1 MRAPSAPEPS
11 VTNTLAAALEARGLR
26 WPAPIE
32 WLEVVRSTND
42 LLKEKARAG
51 APEWSVVVA
60 DRQTAGRGRA
70 GHQWVSPA
78 GNLFLSVLVRPDTSA
93 AQVTI
98 LPLAAGLATAEAASD
113 FSVDARL
120 KWPNDVVV
128 ADRKLAGILVEGL
141 SGAGGLEA
149 AVIGIGLNVGLDP
162 ASLPGDLRDRVTSLA
177 ALAERPV
184 AVTDAAAAVLAR
196 LRVWYD
202 RLAREGAPRVLAAWR
217 ERSVPWWGRPVE
229 ARSGGS
235 ILRGTA
241 QGLDERGALLLDLE
255 DGSRVAVVSG
265 EVSELRLS
273 DAASRP

>member
-1 MRAPSAPEPS
+1 
-11 VTNTLAAALEARGLR
+11 VTNSLAAALEARGVR

-32 WLEVVRSTND
+32 RVEVVPSTND

-51 APEWSVVVA
+51 AQEWTAVVA

-70 GHQWVSPA
+70 GQRWTSPP
-78 GNLFLSVLVRPDTSA
+78 GNLFLSVLVRPAPA
-93 AQVTI
+93 AEVTV
-98 LPLAAGLATAEAASD
+98 LPLAAGLATAEAAAE

-120 KWPNDVVV
+120 KWPNDVLV
-128 ADRKLAGILVEGL
+128 AGRKLAGVLVEGL
-141 SGAGGLEA
+141 SGTAGIEA
-149 AVIGIGLNVGLDP
+149 AVIGIGVNVGLDP
-162 ASLPGDLRDRVTSLA
+162 DSLPDDLRERVTSLA
-177 ALAERPV
+177 AQTGRPV
-184 AVTDAAAAVLAR
+184 AVAEVAAAVLAR

-202 RLAREGAPRVLAAWR
+202 LLAREGAPRVLAAWR
-217 ERSVPWWGRPVE
+217 ARSVSWWGRPVE

-235 ILRGTA
+235 VLRGIV
-241 QGLDERGALLLDLE
+241 QGLDGRGALLLDLE

>member
-1 MRAPSAPEPS
+1 M
-11 VTNTLAAALEARGLR
+11 TNTLAAALEARGVR

-32 WLEVVRSTND
+32 RLEVVPSTND

-51 APEWSVVVA
+51 APEWSAVVA

-70 GHQWVSPA
+70 GHRWVSPA
-78 GNLFLSVLVRPDTSA
+78 GNLFLSVLVRPAHPA
-93 AQVTI
+93 AQVAV
-98 LPLAAGLATAEAASD
+98 LPLAAGLATAEAAAE

-128 ADRKLAGILVEGL
+128 VGRKLAGILVEGL
-141 SGAGGLEA
+141 SGAVGIEA
-149 AVIGIGLNVGLDP
+149 AMIGIGVNVGLDP
-162 ASLPGDLRDRVTSLA
+162 ASLPDDLRDRVTSLA
-177 ALAERPV
+177 AQTGRPV
-184 AVTDAAAAVLAR
+184 AVADVAAAVLAR

-202 RLAREGAPRVLAAWR
+202 LLAREGAPRVLAAWR
-217 ERSVPWWGRPVE
+217 ERSVSWWGRPVE
-229 ARSGGS
+229 VLSGGS
-235 ILRGTA
+235 VLRGIV

-273 DAASRP
+273 DAGSRP